1 MRGREASMQPESH
14 IEPAYQRDAPFVK
27 GAEGAIGGE
36 ERGGAD
42 TNFLTKW
49 P

>member
-1 MRGREASMQPESH
+1 MQPETH
-14 IEPAYQRDAPFVK
+14 IEPAYQRAAPFGK
-27 GAEGAIGGE
+27 GAGRAIGEE

>member
-1 MRGREASMQPESH
+1 MQPESH
-14 IEPAYQRDAPFVK
+14 IEPAYQRDAPFGK

-49 P
+49 S